1 MTTADIQ
8 MICKNLS
15 SLLLAV
21 GLMLSSMP
29 QALAHPLGMSLG
41 FEQAIISV
49 QGPPGAPGPP
59 GGPPPGGPPPGEP
72 PPGEPGP
79 MPGGPSPGGP
89 GPMPGGTGAPGWNPA
104 QVHFQHCARLQQ
116 QAAAIQG
123 QMANTPSWER
133 KGMRGQLR
141 EVRYR
146 LRHDCRG

>member
-21 GLMLSSMP
+21 GLMLSPIP
-29 QALAHPLGMSLG
+29 QALAHPLGS
-41 FEQAIISV
+41 EQAIIPV

-59 GGPPPGGPPPGEP
+59 GGPPPG
-72 PPGEPGP
+72 EPGP
-79 MPGGPSPGGP
+79 MPGGPPPGGP
-89 GPMPGGTGAPGWNPA
+89 GPMPGGPGAPGWNPA
-104 QVHFQHCARLQQ
+104 QVQFQHCARLQQ

-123 QMANTPSWER
+123 QMANTPPWER

>member
-59 GGPPPGGPPPGEP
+59 GGPPPG
-72 PPGEPGP
+72 EPGP
-79 MPGGPSPGGP
+79 MPGGP
-89 GPMPGGTGAPGWNPA
+89 GAPGWNPA
-104 QVHFQHCARLQQ
+104 QVYFQHCARLQQ

>member
-49 QGPPGAPGPP
+49 QGPPGAQGPP
-59 GGPPPGGPPPGEP
+59 GGPPS
-72 PPGEPGP
+72 GEPGP
-79 MPGGPSPGGP
+79 MPGGPGP
-89 GPMPGGTGAPGWNPA
+89 PGWNPA
-104 QVHFQHCARLQQ
+104 QLHFQHCARLQQ

-123 QMANTPSWER
+123 QTANTPPWER
-133 KGMRGQLR
+133 KGMWGQLR